1 MRRTDKGTPYL
12 SWAMSIRNSDP
23 VLLEGTLKSI
33 RERTPEAEIVIVDNC
48 SREQATIDVAK
59 KYADIFYTYR
69 GPQERWTPDDTH
81 TTDMSASRQ
90 KAFQIASGKWRAW
103 IDDDDRLPGPEE
115 AKKLLQTNSQWRQAP
130 AQATIVD
137 DHKEPVSLEDMLKM
151 LDEKHPD
158 VDCVWAPYLYAKD
171 NENGALTWQERER
184 IVKWSDPAKYV
195 WREAAHEILCPVEGY
210 KPKYKVNFAHLLFVH
225 ERKWSLESMQ
235 RTTKRH
241 WDVLLQQYES
251 GDKTTRRCLYLAAYA
266 LSIAPE
272 REREFIDA
280 AHLAATT
287 VLDRYRC
294 MAAYGQMYAR
304 QGLYLDSWE
313 YYSAAVGMRPDLP
326 DAWLKGAQVW
336 EHQQQYHRAME
347 WYEKGIACAKGD
359 INSDIVP
366 RHQEVRFPAQ
376 LSQMCL
382 KVADLQIKAGLHEEA
397 KGVLLKAVEC
407 IAKVRD
413 SQAVKAAD
421 GDQREADVL
430 FAKTRNAFMAQCH
443 AINIKHLAQYL
454 IDNDEPKK
462 AMELLDTVPWNIE
475 DHPAVVEL
483 KKRLRPVAKH
493 LVDPAAYL
501 DFYMKDAETGYMKS
515 PEGWMNPENSI
526 TRVRWLANWLN
537 TNMPNATVLDYGC
550 CDGIVGIPLL
560 RLCPNIKYV
569 GADIHKLALATFAER
584 LGKYGVQDRATLVR
598 VDKPDD
604 LEKSMPGIKVDVGIW
619 FEVIEHVPDP
629 GLELSKIIAY
639 LKKGGQMFVT
649 TPWGSFDSGH
659 PPKETTHGTKR
670 DSRGHVRVLT
680 ARNTVEI
687 FDNIGLETED
697 LFRDPAP
704 VDSTGDGLHIQAS
717 NRPTAA
723 VGGRNLTPAT
733 FVVPTALWDWSGRT
747 LMASGMGAS
756 EKSIVQYA
764 SALASEYRKTEVY
777 GPVPEETV
785 FNGVRYWPREHLHHV
800 KSGKVVVSR
809 HPMYYKH
816 IDETLEAKLPKIL
829 WLQDAYYGDLNA
841 DVASNYERIVV
852 VSEWHKQAMHEMH
865 GVPLEKMHVIYNPVD
880 ANLYTQKNK
889 PKRKSDH
896 FIYASSPDRGLIK
909 LLELWPRILQGLP
922 DATLDVF
929 YGFRGAEKLG
939 SGNDAHWN
947 KRYEACRRSF
957 EILRHQKGIRIL
969 NMVNPAQL
977 AQAYLSAGV
986 WAYPTDFTE
995 TCCTNALEARSAGCV
1010 PVCPP
1015 LAALNE
1021 TARCDQ
1027 AFLTVGRDNKA
1038 FDDEFVEACYVAN
1051 KVSEKDR
1058 EAMADEAIAKYRVE
1072 ALVPKWKEILG

>member
-1 MRRTDKGTPYL
+1 MRRTDRGIPYL
-12 SWAMSIRNSDP
+12 SWCLSIRNSDP

-33 RERTPEAEIVIVDNC
+33 RERTPEAEIVVVDNC
-48 SREQATIDVAK
+48 SRESATIDTAK
-59 KYADIFYTYR
+59 KYADVFYTYR
-69 GPQERWTPDDTH
+69 GPRETWTPDDTH

-130 AQATIVD
+130 ASAQIVD
-137 DHKEPVSLEDMLKM
+137 DNKEPIGLEDLLKT

-184 IVKWSDPAKYV
+184 IIKWSEPPKYA
-195 WREAAHEILCPVEGY
+195 WAEAAHEILVPKSGY
-210 KPKYKVNFAHLLFVH
+210 TPKYKVNFAHLLFVH

-241 WDVLLQQYES
+241 WNVLLQQYDA
-251 GDKTTRRCLYLAAYA
+251 GDKTTRRCLYLAAYS
-266 LSIAPE
+266 LSLSPE

-280 AHLAATT
+280 AHLSATT
-287 VLDRYRC
+287 ILDRYRC
-294 MAAYGQMYAR
+294 MAAYGQMFAR
-304 QGLYLDSWE
+304 QGLYLDAWE
-313 YYSAAVGMRPDLP
+313 YYSAAVGLRPDLP
-326 DAWLKGAQVW
+326 DAWLKGAEVW
-336 EHQQQYHRAME
+336 EKQQQYHRAME
-347 WYEKGIACAKGD
+347 WYEKGIAAVRGD

-382 KVADLQIKAGLHEEA
+382 KIADLQIKAGLDEEA
-397 KGVLLKAVEC
+397 KGVLLKGVAA
-407 IAKVRD
+407 IAKVKDSPAVTNDERD
-413 SQAVKAAD
+413 K
-421 GDQREADVL
+421 READVL

-462 AMELLDTVPWNIE
+462 AMELLDTVPWNLE
-475 DHPAVVEL
+475 DHPAVVDL

-515 PEGWMNPENSI
+515 PESWMDPANSI

-537 TNMPNATVLDYGC
+537 TNSPNATVLDYGC

-560 RLCPNIKYV
+560 RLCPSITYV
-569 GADIHKLALATFAER
+569 GADIHKLALATFQER
-584 LGKYGVQDRATLVR
+584 LVKYGVQGRANLFR
-598 VDKPDD
+598 VDKPED
-604 LEKSMPGIKVDVGIW
+604 LAAQCNKKFDVAIW

-629 GLELSKIIAY
+629 ALELSKIISY

-680 ARNTVEI
+680 ARNTVDI
-687 FDNIGLETED
+687 FDSIGLETQD

-704 VDSTGDGLHIQAS
+704 IDSTGDGLHIQAS
-717 NRPTAA
+717 NRPSAA
-723 VGGRNLTPAT
+723 EAGRKLANVS

-747 LMASGMGAS
+747 LMAEGMGAS
-756 EKSIVQYA
+756 EKSIVQY
-764 SALASEYRKTEVY
+764 STALAQEYRKTEVF
-777 GPVPEETV
+777 GPIPEETV
-785 FNGVRYWPREHLHHV
+785 YSGVRYWPREHLHHV
-800 KSGKVVVSR
+800 KSGKIVISR
-809 HPMYYKH
+809 HPLFYKH
-816 IDETLEAKLPKIL
+816 IDDTLETKLPKIL
-829 WLQDAYYGDLNA
+829 WLQDAFYKELNN
-841 DVASNYERIVV
+841 DVADHYDKIVV
-852 VSEWHKQAMHEMH
+852 VSDWHKQAMHEMH
-865 GVPLEKMHVIYNPVD
+865 GVALDKMVTVYNPID
-880 ANLYTQKNK
+880 ARFYTQKDK
-889 PKRKSDH
+889 PKRKVDH

-909 LLELWPRILQGLP
+909 LLELWPRILEKLP
-922 DATLDVF
+922 EATLDVF

-939 SGNDAHWN
+939 GGNDAHWN
-947 KRYEACRRSF
+947 KRYEACRRAF
-957 EILRHQKGIRIL
+957 EKLRYQKGITVY
-969 NMVNPAQL
+969 NMVNPGQL
-977 AQAYLSAGV
+977 ANAYLSAGV

-1021 TARCDQ
+1021 TARCTQ
-1027 AFLTVGRDNKA
+1027 ALLTIGRDNPA
-1038 FDDEFVEACYVAN
+1038 FDDEFVDACFIAT
-1051 KVSEKDR
+1051 KVSVKDR
-1058 EAMADEAIAKYRVE
+1058 EAMADEAIANYRIE
-1072 ALVPKWKEILG
+1072 KLVPLWKDLLA